1 MISDMMAFYLL
12 NKKLITEDELPIYK
26 YGLGAFVN
34 SFSQI
39 ILLFLLGLCY
49 RMVFETVAFL
59 LVFVLIRRF
68 TGGYHANTK
77 LKCLLS
83 SVLIWFIATS
93 LGKVTFSINV
103 IFLTYVIIVISSFFI
118 TFKYAPVEHRN
129 KPLSK
134 SVYLQNKKLGRICTS
149 VCLVIGILMYFI
161 DVSVSYTIM
170 MTIFLVSILILMG
183 RGNCSEEH
191 YR

>member
-26 YGLGAFVN
+26 YGLSAFVN

-49 RMVFETVAFL
+49 GVISETVSFL
-59 LVFVLIRRF
+59 LVFILTRRF
-68 TGGYHANTK
+68 TGGYHADTK
-77 LKCLLS
+77 LKCLLLG
-83 SVLIWFIATS
+83 VFMWFIATS
-93 LGKVTFSINV
+93 MSKVSLSLNAILILYLVIV
-103 IFLTYVIIVISSFFI
+103 IFSVVI

-161 DVSVSYTIM
+161 DVSVSRTIM
-170 MTIFLVSILILMG
+170 MTIFLVSILILIG
-183 RGNCSEEH
+183 RRDCSEEH

>member
-26 YGLGAFVN
+26 YGLSAFVN

-49 RMVFETVAFL
+49 GVISETVSFL
-59 LVFVLIRRF
+59 LVFILTRRF
-68 TGGYHANTK
+68 TGGYHADTK
-77 LKCLLS
+77 LKCLLLG
-83 SVLIWFIATS
+83 VFMWFIATS
-93 LGKVTFSINV
+93 MSKVSLSLNAILILYLVIV
-103 IFLTYVIIVISSFFI
+103 IFSVVI

-134 SVYLQNKKLGRICTS
+134 SVYLQNKKLPAIT
-149 VCLVIGILMYFI
+149 
-161 DVSVSYTIM
+161 DKK
-170 MTIFLVSILILMG
+170 FL
-183 RGNCSEEH
+183 
-191 YR
+191 